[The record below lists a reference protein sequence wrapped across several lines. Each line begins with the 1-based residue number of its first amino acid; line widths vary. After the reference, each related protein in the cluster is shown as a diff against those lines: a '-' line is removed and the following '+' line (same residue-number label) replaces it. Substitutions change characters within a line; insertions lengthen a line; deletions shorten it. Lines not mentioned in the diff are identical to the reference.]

1 MAWTKI
7 ICWKYNFSMKKIF
20 SLLLILF
27 QPLLSSFTL
36 VGEGV
41 RGKVFQHTQ
50 EDGKTIAIKTYHNKQ
65 ELEEKYGVED
75 LSNVFAEDGTSFK
88 AVHAYNVSQQL
99 DHPAILKIYAIKN
112 KIEANGQ
119 VHTCLE
125 MEYVE
130 GKTLLITEPASQ
142 SLDQAV
148 KNALTLINALQY
160 GFTQNLI
167 YIDLWPG
174 NIMFDQEDALKLID
188 IEDFFSLDLFLDD
201 PQANRQNIHREFLQR
216 VIKALVKILACAPL
230 SEENIHALGELL
242 VAVLVPYGDKID
254 QPVTSD
260 SAALFMTLLDD
271 LHEVISGLNR

>member
-1 MAWTKI
+1 
-7 ICWKYNFSMKKIF
+7 MKKIF